1 MCVNVKRIETTATE
15 KFEIQKIKKKTMNKE
30 ILLKLCSGL
39 PLDPLPPNNKRN
51 PAIAHA
57 AKRVINLNSIERKV
71 KYFLVFIFYKWPL
84 IIGLFKFI
92 NYVLKYLVYFF
103 FKLFLKKS

>member
-1 MCVNVKRIETTATE
+1 
-15 KFEIQKIKKKTMNKE
+15 MNKE

-51 PAIAHA
+51 TAIAHA

-71 KYFLVFIFYKWPL
+71 I
-84 IIGLFKFI
+84 
-92 NYVLKYLVYFF
+92 
-103 FKLFLKKS
+103 